1 MWRTD
6 VERDGRKSLKGMHEQ
21 LGPCPRR
28 ISLRMHFITDENNE
42 EKRYTQGKKEVLF
55 ENHQDEC
62 GTDQGEPA
70 GWLVRTK
77 KKQQREGGGGGGGGK
92 VKNAPLAT
100 SYLHKLSHC
109 ALGTGTIWPVS
120 VWV

>member
-1 MWRTD
+1 
-6 VERDGRKSLKGMHEQ
+6 
-21 LGPCPRR
+21 
-28 ISLRMHFITDENNE
+28 MHFITDENNE
-42 EKRYTQGKKEVLF
+42 AAPRCEEKRYARGKKAVLF
-55 ENHQDEC
+55 ENYQDEC
-62 GTDQGEPA
+62 GTDQDEPA
-70 GWLVRTK
+70 WWSVRTK